1 MRPLAA
7 LSGALAVPLPAATH
21 WAGEWPASRTCYGS
35 QAGRCDADNGL
46 HVYDWD
52 LGPRFAAA
60 TFRTLYESYDTT
72 ALNISQSSNGVNN
85 GSHTSQVD
93 VHYEYGST
101 SGGAAAVA
109 SCYAGNG
116 SNFCQHWHV
125 IYDADAIAGVDADVG
140 EVEDFFTTSTECSPT
155 DDAPEVGEP
164 ATFVEGP
171 DGHMFAEGDEL
182 ILSLTPA
189 NETGEREL
197 TTNHSFFLVSDGELD
212 PGLAEWRRRCAEG
225 ALRPLFAEAQ
235 ELGLDDLVTRM
246 QSIDQ

>member
-1 MRPLAA
+1 M
-7 LSGALAVPLPAATH
+7 V
-21 WAGEWPASRTCYGS
+21 
-35 QAGRCDADNGL
+35 
-46 HVYDWD
+46 
-52 LGPRFAAA
+52 F
-60 TFRTLYESYDTT
+60 
-72 ALNISQSSNGVNN
+72 ALNTVETTEDFMNTADLVVRGMVRSIEERPDTQSSDTERTPLVAM
-85 GSHTSQVD
+85 VD
-93 VHYEYGST
+93 V
-101 SGGAAAVA
+101 
-109 SCYAGNG
+109 
-116 SNFCQHWHV
+116 
-125 IYDADAIAGVDADVG
+125 ADAIAGVDADVG
-140 EVEDFFTTSTECSPT
+140 EVEVFFTTSTEYSPT

-225 ALRPLFAEAQ
+225 ELRPLFAEAQ

>member
-125 IYDADAIAGVDADVG
+125 IYDANKIVAAKDDDR
-140 EVEDFFTTSTECSPT
+140 FFQVVTC
-155 DDAPEVGEP
+155 
-164 ATFVEGP
+164 
-171 DGHMFAEGDEL
+171 H
-182 ILSLTPA
+182 
-189 NETGEREL
+189 ETGHTVGLMYSGVPNPSNHGITDPRDPRFACMR
-197 TTNHSFFLVSDGELD
+197 TNGVYSTYDLG
-212 PGLAEWRRRCAEG
+212 GLSVG
-225 ALRPLFAEAQ
+225 HIN
-235 ELGLDDLVTRM
+235 GHY
-246 QSIDQ
+246 